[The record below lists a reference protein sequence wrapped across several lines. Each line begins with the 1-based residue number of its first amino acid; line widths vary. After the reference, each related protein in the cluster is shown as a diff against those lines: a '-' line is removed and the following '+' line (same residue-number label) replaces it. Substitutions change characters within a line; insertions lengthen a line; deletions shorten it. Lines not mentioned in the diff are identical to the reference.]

1 MTLERRVIRLTTAA
15 GLLLLPISICA
26 CGFIFSHGPPDGH
39 ERMDYFSCTES
50 NAGPIID
57 AIWGGLNVLGALV
70 IAGDPAAYDNPD
82 ATIASGLV
90 WGVVSGSAAAVGFNK
105 SKKCRV
111 AKQQLA
117 QRQAQGRV
125 APQPQA
131 EPAAEQIVQAV
142 AVSPQADTLAVGER
156 VQLTATAHSSSGAP
170 IPNRLF
176 TWSSSNDAIAS
187 VGAAGLLTAHAT
199 GSVVIAARTGS
210 VVGTASVIVVAPH

>member
-82 ATIASGLV
+82 ARIASGLV

-117 QRQAQGRV
+117 QRQAQGR
-125 APQPQA
+125 
-131 EPAAEQIVQAV
+131 
-142 AVSPQADTLAVGER
+142 AVGER

-187 VGAAGLLTAHAT
+187 VGTAGLLTAHAT

>member
-90 WGVVSGSAAAVGFNK
+90 WDDVKA
-105 SKKCRV
+105 
-111 AKQQLA
+111 QLA
-117 QRQAQGRV
+117 NKAFV
-125 APQPQA
+125 MDQP
-131 EPAAEQIVQAV
+131 
-142 AVSPQADTLAVGER
+142 
-156 VQLTATAHSSSGAP
+156 
-170 IPNRLF
+170 
-176 TWSSSNDAIAS
+176 
-187 VGAAGLLTAHAT
+187 VGAGHIIAFAEDPNFRAFTEGTELLFINAVVLGPAH
-199 GSVVIAARTGS
+199 
-210 VVGTASVIVVAPH
+210 